1 MFRDFVACRCGRQ
14 RILAIAI
21 AFWPAA
27 AIAGAIETPAVEVVG
42 MSPVKGLEQP
52 RNEIPANIQSLD
64 ARSLRERTERS
75 LPELLGNRVPSVTVN
90 EIQGNPFQADV
101 NYRGFS
107 ASPLLGTPQGLSVY
121 QDGVR
126 INEPFGDTV
135 NWDLIPRAAISAID
149 LIPGSNP
156 LFGLNTLGGA
166 LSIHTKN
173 GMTDSGAVLTAHAGS
188 FGRRSIEAELGGKQ
202 GRHGIY
208 LAGTAFRETGWR
220 DFSPSKVD
228 QMFGKL
234 SHRSAALEIDL
245 SYTHADTDL
254 VGNGL
259 LPESMLHA
267 RRESI
272 FTKPDNTRNRL
283 GLLALN
289 AGYWL
294 DDRARLSATLYHRR
308 NRTLTLNGDAN
319 DDFEG
324 SVNDGAGGANGGLG
338 FDNETAANNR
348 TRNTQRSWGGA
359 LQWSRL
365 DDDNHVAFGA
375 TLDQSRSSFRQTVE
389 TGIFDADRGVTGG
402 TGEILETQLAGR
414 TRSWS
419 LFATDTYKPWA
430 DLAIT
435 TSLRYNRSRVTTRDE
450 VTLAAPNLDGD
461 YVYSKLNPSLGATW
475 SMTPA
480 VSLYAT
486 AGQGNRAPSPI
497 ELGCA
502 DRANPC
508 SLPNAMQAD
517 PFLKQV
523 VTRTLEAGMRG
534 HSGDLKWN
542 AAVFT
547 ADNRDDILFVG
558 TSTSRGYFTNF
569 GRTRRQ
575 GAELGASGRFGP
587 FDLRADYSYVK
598 ATYRSSACLLA
609 ENNST
614 RGRSPECTAGGQDD
628 EVLVRAGHR
637 LPGIPAHSLKFG
649 AEIALGPDWRVDA
662 DFQAYSRQFAR
673 GNENNAH
680 RAGVA
685 TDAVGNTRAFQG
697 SGEVPGH
704 AVLNLGA
711 RVRLD
716 RRLEAFARLNN
727 VFDKHYATAGA
738 LAENPFNAA
747 GAFLANSD
755 NWSRETYYAPGA
767 PRSFFVGIRAALD

>member
-1 MFRDFVACRCGRQ
+1 MSRDFAPRRGSRHRV
-14 RILAIAI
+14 LTIAI

-27 AIAGAIETPAVEVVG
+27 VFGAVEAPPVEVVG

-52 RNEIPANIQSLD
+52 RDEIAANVQSLD
-64 ARSLRERTERS
+64 ARTLREQTGRS
-75 LPELLGNRVPSVTVN
+75 LPELLGNRVPAMTISEV
-90 EIQGNPFQADV
+90 QGNPFQADV
-101 NYRGFS
+101 NFRGFT

-135 NWDLIPRAAISAID
+135 NWDLIPRAAIATVD
-149 LIPGSNP
+149 LIPGANP

-173 GMTDSGAVLTAHAGS
+173 GASHPGGAFEALAGG
-188 FGRRSIEAELGGKQ
+188 FGRRSVEGEAGGTSGEQ
-202 GRHGIY
+202 GIY
-208 LAGTAFRETGWR
+208 LAGSAFREDGWR

-228 QMFGKL
+228 QFFGKL
-234 SHRSAALEIDL
+234 SHRSAALEMDL
-245 SYTHADTDL
+245 SYTHAGTDL

-259 LPESMLHA
+259 LPESMLRV

-283 GLLALN
+283 GLLAFN
-289 AGYWL
+289 FGYWL
-294 DDRARLSATLYHRR
+294 DDRARLSATLYQRR
-308 NRTLTLNGDAN
+308 LRTASLNGDAN

-324 SVNDGAGGANGGLG
+324 GARDGGSGANGGLG
-338 FDNETAANNR
+338 FDDETAANNR
-348 TRNTQRSWGGA
+348 TRNLQRGRGGA

-365 DDDNHVAFGA
+365 DDNNHVAFGA
-375 TLDQSRSSFRQTVE
+375 TLDHSRAAFRQTVE
-389 TGIFDADRGVTGG
+389 TGRFDADRGVIAGG
-402 TGEILETQLAGR
+402 GEAVAAQLAGS
-414 TRSWS
+414 TRGWS

-430 DLAIT
+430 ELAIT
-435 TSLRYNRSRVTTRDE
+435 TSLRYNHARVTTRDE
-450 VTLAAPNLDGD
+450 IALTPPNLDGD
-461 YVYSKLNPSLGATW
+461 HTYRKLNPSLGATW
-475 SMTPA
+475 AMTPA
-480 VSLYAT
+480 LNLYAT

-523 VTRTLEAGMRG
+523 VTRTFEAGLRG
-534 HSGDLKWN
+534 SRGGVKWN
-542 AAVFT
+542 ATIFA

-575 GAELGASGRFGP
+575 GGELGASGRVGP

-598 ATYRSSACLLA
+598 ASYRSSACLLA

-614 RGRSPECTAGGQDD
+614 RGQAPECTAGGQDD
-628 EVLVRAGHR
+628 EILVRAGNR
-637 LPGIPAHSLKFG
+637 LPGIPAHSLKLG
-649 AEIALGPDWRVDA
+649 AGISIGPDWRLVA

-680 RAGVA
+680 RAGTA
-685 TDAVGNTRAFQG
+685 SDAFGGVRAFGG

-704 AVLNLGA
+704 ALLNLGA

-727 VFDKHYATAGA
+727 VFDRHHATAAA
-738 LAENPFNAA
+738 LAENPFDAA
-747 GAFLANSD
+747 GAFQTNSD
-755 NWSRETYYAPGA
+755 NWSRETFYAPGA
-767 PRSFFVGIRAALD
+767 PRSLHFGVRVSMN